1 MHVASHVASATRR
14 AARCTSFASSSSSAP
29 LAASPALA
37 ASSSSIFGARL
48 RAPWAAWR
56 RPYATPAAPQFLP
69 VDVTREWT
77 PQSRRVGA
85 LGMKCGMTME
95 WTPWGER
102 LPLTVIELQDVQVVQ
117 VKLEETDGFN
127 ALQLGAGWQK
137 RKRINESMAR
147 HYESRMLPL
156 KRRLREFRVTPDAL
170 LPVGTS
176 ITARHFVPGQHVDV
190 QGVTRGKGFQ
200 GVMKRWGFS
209 GQPASHG
216 HSLSHRSGGSSGGAA
231 GGMYATRVRKGMKMP
246 GNMGNKRRTV
256 QSLLVYKI
264 NVAHNLV
271 FLKGTI
277 PGSKGSFVRVT
288 DAKLKPFLSKKGC
301 RTPPPFPT
309 FLPGDPI
316 DDADAEELVV
326 PKRDDDPLVM

>member
-1 MHVASHVASATRR
+1 M
-14 AARCTSFASSSSSAP
+14 
-29 LAASPALA
+29 
-37 ASSSSIFGARL
+37 
-48 RAPWAAWR
+48 
-56 RPYATPAAPQFLP
+56 
-69 VDVTREWT
+69 
-77 PQSRRVGA
+77 
-85 LGMKCGMTME
+85 
-95 WTPWGER
+95 GER
-102 LPLTVIELQDVQVVQ
+102 LPLTVIELQDAQVVQ

-127 ALQLGAGWQK
+127 ALQAWRRPAK

-176 ITARHFVPGQHVDV
+176 ITARHFVPGHVDV

-231 GGMYATRVRKGMKMP
+231 GGMYATRAQGHEDARQHGQQAAHGAVAARLQDQ
-246 GNMGNKRRTV
+246 RRP
-256 QSLLVYKI
+256 QPRLPQGDDPRQPRLLRPVY
-264 NVAHNLV
+264 
-271 FLKGTI
+271 
-277 PGSKGSFVRVT
+277 R
-288 DAKLKPFLSKKGC
+288 AKLKPFLSKKGC

>member
-1 MHVASHVASATRR
+1 MGRLAPARR
-14 AARCTSFASSSSSAP
+14 A
-29 LAASPALA
+29 
-37 ASSSSIFGARL
+37 
-48 RAPWAAWR
+48 
-56 RPYATPAAPQFLP
+56 AAPQFLP

-190 QGVTRGKGFQ
+190 QGVTRGKGFPGDEAL
-200 GVMKRWGFS
+200 GVFR
-209 GQPASHG
+209 PAG
-216 HSLSHRSGGSSGGAA
+216 VARPLALAPERRLGGGAA

-277 PGSKGSFVRVT
+277 PGSRGSFVRLS